1 MGLADMLQTCVSRDE
16 RKRPEGMT
24 NPSTAAET
32 ILVVEDEPAVRQLV
46 SAALRR
52 AGYSV
57 VEARDGEHAL
67 TLFDQHNAE
76 IDLLL
81 TDLRMPQMDGAELI
95 RRLRA
100 RAPKLKVICVSGYPG
115 SGIDLSVTGHYLAK
129 PFSKA
134 DLLNKVREVLDGPA

>member
-1 MGLADMLQTCVSRDE
+1 MSNSGAT
-16 RKRPEGMT
+16 
-24 NPSTAAET
+24 PSET

-46 SAALRR
+46 TAALER
-52 AGYSV
+52 AGYRV
-57 VEARDGEHAL
+57 LEARDGEKAVS
-67 TLFDQHNAE
+67 LFDANAAD

-81 TDLRMPQMDGAELI
+81 TDLRMPQMDGAELA

-115 SGIDLSVTGHYLAK
+115 TGVDLNVTEHYLAK

-134 DLLNKVREVLDGPA
+134 DLLNKIREVLDGAA